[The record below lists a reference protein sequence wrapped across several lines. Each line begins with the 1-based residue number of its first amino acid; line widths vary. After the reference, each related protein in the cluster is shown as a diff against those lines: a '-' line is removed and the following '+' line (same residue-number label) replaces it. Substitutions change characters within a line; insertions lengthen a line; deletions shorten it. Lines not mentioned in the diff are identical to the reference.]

1 MAPPTVWF
9 VGAGPGDPDLITL
22 KGNELLMNAD
32 LLIFAGSLVNP
43 ELVRRSKAPVK
54 MDSWGMTIEEM
65 VPLMAKA
72 AFEGKRVVRLHSG
85 DPSLYGSIVE
95 QIDELDRMGVA
106 VEIVPGVSSLFAAS
120 AALKTQYTL
129 KGVSDS
135 LIITRPAG
143 QTLEEDDIA
152 AFSEMGTSMAL
163 FLGTDRLRDVVRK
176 LRCPSDTP
184 AAVVYHASWP
194 DERIVVGTVHD
205 IADRTEEAG
214 ISKTALILIGGFIDP
229 MKRYQRSVLYS

>member
-1 MAPPTVWF
+1 MQSPTVWF
-9 VGAGPGDPDLITL
+9 IGAGPGDPDLITL
-22 KGNELLMNAD
+22 KGNELLVNAD
-32 LLIFAGSLVNP
+32 LLIYAGSLVNP
-43 ELVRRSKAPVK
+43 ELVERSKAGVK
-54 MDSWGMTIEEM
+54 LDSWGMTIDEM
-65 VPLMAKA
+65 VPLMVKA
-72 AFEGKRVVRLHSG
+72 AMEGKLVVRLHSG
-85 DPSLYGSIVE
+85 DPSLFGSIVE
-95 QIDELDRMGVA
+95 QIAELEKNGVG

-163 FLGTDRLRDVVRK
+163 FLGTDRLREVVKK
-176 LRCPSDTP
+176 LRCPQDTP

-194 DERIVVGTVHD
+194 DQTIVVGSVGD
-205 IADRTEEAG
+205 IADKADEAG
-214 ISKTALILIGGFIDP
+214 IHKTALILIGGFIDP
-229 MKRYQRSVLYS
+229 MNRYHRSVLYS

>member
-1 MAPPTVWF
+1 MASPTVWF

-43 ELVRRSKAPVK
+43 ELVGRSKAPVK

-65 VPLMAKA
+65 VPLMVKA
-72 AFEGKRVVRLHSG
+72 AFEGKNVVRLHSG

-95 QIDELDRMGVA
+95 QIDELNRRGVA

-152 AFSEMGTSMAL
+152 AFSEMGASMVL
-163 FLGTDRLRDVVRK
+163 FLGTDRLRDVVRE

-194 DERIVVGTVHD
+194 DEKIVVGTVND
-205 IADRTEEAG
+205 IADRAEEAG

-229 MKRYQRSVLYS
+229 LKRYQRSVLYS